1 MKHQILRAVEEA
13 GKKEVN
19 GGETSLISRFA
30 IPVALGLGP
39 YSTGRTLHCLQ
50 VLTTPFPCLI
60 SASYFP
66 LSLVASPFS
75 FHLQNLFYCFNS
87 TIRADL
93 RFTYEQA
100 SFLRHGNHLFLL
112 MDGRIR
118 VPRTAASWLFS
129 KQRIAGINSFASH
142 CYF

>member
-60 SASYFP
+60 SASYYP
-66 LSLVASPFS
+66 LSLFTFKTFSIASIQQSEQIYDSHTSRQVF
-75 FHLQNLFYCFNS
+75 CDME
-87 TIRADL
+87 I
-93 RFTYEQA
+93 TY
-100 SFLRHGNHLFLL
+100 F
-112 MDGRIR
+112 
-118 VPRTAASWLFS
+118 
-129 KQRIAGINSFASH
+129 
-142 CYF
+142 C